1 MILHPKASHFRI
13 DFWSKFHA
21 CSKRLPK
28 PLFSALWPPKCTKIS
43 PYWIFCA
50 VFSAP
55 SDFHGSPKS
64 QKKAQ
69 VAPKVEKSKSPDC
82 LKDGPGNCVF
92 PRPLSERS
100 WVPFWLIFTRFW
112 MDFEESAWILT
123 SVFNAFQTMFA
134 TRFADAQRRLTRK
147 ELTAHIKNIHVS
159 ADANSIMFQPKLENA
174 KNRQELTK
182 AKR

>member
-1 MILHPKASHFRI
+1 
-13 DFWSKFHA
+13 
-21 CSKRLPK
+21 
-28 PLFSALWPPKCTKIS
+28 
-43 PYWIFCA
+43 
-50 VFSAP
+50 
-55 SDFHGSPKS
+55 
-64 QKKAQ
+64 
-69 VAPKVEKSKSPDC
+69 
-82 LKDGPGNCVF
+82 
-92 PRPLSERS
+92 
-100 WVPFWLIFTRFW
+100 

-147 ELTAHIKNIHVS
+147 ELTAHIKNIQIS